1 MSVNLKVLKE
11 RLGGCDTAVADA
23 KQTLRELNWKRHDAS
38 DDLYVMA
45 RELMRSGH
53 DVAEEYILDEYW
65 RPGEGRMSRART
77 RLGLS

>member
-11 RLGGCDTAVADA
+11 RLGGCATAVADA
-23 KQTLRELNWKRHDAS
+23 KQTLRELNRKRREAS

-53 DVAEEYILDEYW
+53 DVADKYILDRYW
-65 RPGEGRMSRART
+65 RPDDVAMSRART